1 MKFLRNKRHRRNY
14 FALVYAVS
22 EGVTVIDTRWTRL
35 EESKEYQLMSADAQ
49 SHAYLIGDDQIGQV
63 MWMNLLGWDI

>member
-1 MKFLRNKRHRRNY
+1 
-14 FALVYAVS
+14 
-22 EGVTVIDTRWTRL
+22 
-35 EESKEYQLMSADAQ
+35 MSADAQ